1 MTPHVAPE
9 SGRVEDLTYAFAPV
23 HKRALGMAVGAVL
36 GSLMFA
42 VTAFHVVTHPADGPP
57 LELLAQYFYGYTVSW
72 PGALVALF
80 WGGVSGFV
88 LGWFAA
94 LVRNVTVSIAVFVFK
109 TKANLR
115 QTADFLDHI

>member
-1 MTPHVAPE
+1 MRPQVPG
-9 SGRVEDLTYAFAPV
+9 SGGPTEDLTYAFAPL
-23 HKRALGMAVGAVL
+23 HKRALGVAVGA
-36 GSLMFA
+36 MFGGLLFV
-42 VTAFHVVTHPADGPP
+42 VTAFHVVARPADAPP
-57 LELLAQYFYGYTVSW
+57 LELLAQYFYGYTVTW
-72 PGALVALF
+72 QGAFVALF

-94 LVRNVTVSIAVFVFK
+94 LVRNLTISIAVFVFK

>member
-1 MTPHVAPE
+1 MTPHVPASLGP
-9 SGRVEDLTYAFAPV
+9 EDLTYAFAPV
-23 HKRALGMAVGAVL
+23 HKRALGVAVGVVFGGL
-36 GSLMFA
+36 LFA
-42 VTAFHVVTHPADGPP
+42 VTAFHVVTRPAEAPP
-57 LELLAQYFYGYTVSW
+57 LELLAQYFYGYTVTW
-72 PGALVALF
+72 QGAFVALF

-94 LVRNVTVSIAVFVFK
+94 LARNLAVSIAVFVFK